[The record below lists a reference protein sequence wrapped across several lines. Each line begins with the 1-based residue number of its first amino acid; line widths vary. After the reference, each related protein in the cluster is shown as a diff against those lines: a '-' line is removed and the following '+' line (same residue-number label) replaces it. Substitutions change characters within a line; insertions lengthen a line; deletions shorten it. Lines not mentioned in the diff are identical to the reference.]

1 MRDPVI
7 TVSGHMAEM
16 RQASSAD
23 EAREPAGDE
32 AGETE
37 PELGSMHVY
46 YLPES
51 HQMMFEHREHVPGN
65 ETVECPHCGHEFEL
79 DTDGEHEEPI
89 SQHVYDSERE
99 IVNHLVKHAKL
110 HNFRR

>member
-1 MRDPVI
+1 MRDPII
-7 TVSGHMAEM
+7 TVSGHMSEM

-23 EAREPAGDE
+23 DAREPVAE
-32 AGETE
+32 QASEPE

-51 HQMMFEHREHVPGN
+51 HQMMFEHREQFPGN
-65 ETVECPHCGHEFEL
+65 EVIERPHCGHEVEL

-89 SQHVYDSERE
+89 SQHVYDTERE

>member
-1 MRDPVI
+1 
-7 TVSGHMAEM
+7 MAEM

-23 EAREPAGDE
+23 DAPEPV
-32 AGETE
+32 AGEPE

-46 YLPES
+46 YLPEE
-51 HQMMFEHREHVPGN
+51 HQIMFEHREHVPGN
-65 ETVECPHCGHEFEL
+65 EVVSCPHCGHEFEL

-89 SQHVYDSERE
+89 SHHVYDSERD

>member
-1 MRDPVI
+1 MRDPII
-7 TVSGHMAEM
+7 TVSGRMSEM
-16 RQASSAD
+16 RQASS
-23 EAREPAGDE
+23 EAREPV
-32 AGETE
+32 AGEPE

-51 HQMMFEHREHVPGN
+51 HQIMFEHREHVPGN
-65 ETVECPHCGHEFEL
+65 ETVECPQCGHEIEL

-89 SQHVYDSERE
+89 SQHVYDTERE